1 MKAMEVVWV
10 MEVISVME
18 VMKVQPFT
26 PARSP

>member
-10 MEVISVME
+10 MEVKSVME